1 MAETM
6 QLQIVKCPACNQTLT
21 SFSAFKST
29 ATYPRCGTVM
39 KNPLATAKEEVRPER
54 IIPFTTQESNFEKCL
69 VDTLI
74 NQDFVP
80 KNIFES
86 INTDN
91 VFRAYLPMYLFEG
104 TYQSSWSCE
113 SSYEDQKVD
122 ISRNWTDSGKTI
134 STKTVKKWRPQNGN
148 AAGNFAFLC
157 LANEDSEDLPVEL
170 RNFTYQFPYD
180 VMMSKQF
187 DGDMLNDEDERMIT
201 IPRNAD
207 TNIVR
212 QKHGKDL
219 VDDTAQDAALNQI
232 GDQEIRNFR
241 ASSSFN
247 LATKGEYILAPFWFV
262 YYTYNNQR
270 YNFMMDGTGQRTSYN
285 YPIDQDEVDFVN
297 GKEKIKKIVK
307 WLWLLCFV
315 LMYLIN
321 ITAGIVF
328 LAIWFV
334 GKFIVNKMMDNQI
347 QAHLQESKVARQAS
361 AARLGV

>member
-1 MAETM
+1 
-6 QLQIVKCPACNQTLT
+6 
-21 SFSAFKST
+21 
-29 ATYPRCGTVM
+29 
-39 KNPLATAKEEVRPER
+39 
-54 IIPFTTQESNFEKCL
+54 
-69 VDTLI
+69 
-74 NQDFVP
+74 
-80 KNIFES
+80 
-86 INTDN
+86 
-91 VFRAYLPMYLFEG
+91 
-104 TYQSSWSCE
+104 
-113 SSYEDQKVD
+113 
-122 ISRNWTDSGKTI
+122 
-134 STKTVKKWRPQNGN
+134 
-148 AAGNFAFLC
+148 
-157 LANEDSEDLPVEL
+157 
-170 RNFTYQFPYD
+170 
-180 VMMSKQF
+180 
-187 DGDMLNDEDERMIT
+187 MLNDEDERMIT

-207 TNIVR
+207 TNIVW

-247 LATKGEYILAPFWFV
+247 LATKGEYILSPFWFV